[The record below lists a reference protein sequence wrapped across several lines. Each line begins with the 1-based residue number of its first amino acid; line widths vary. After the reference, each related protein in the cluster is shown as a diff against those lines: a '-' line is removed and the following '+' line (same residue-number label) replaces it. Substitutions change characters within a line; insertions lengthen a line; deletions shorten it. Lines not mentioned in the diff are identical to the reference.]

1 MKKLRF
7 IWVLLLAGII
17 GGCGLFSNGEVEE
30 PSAEKKFVW
39 NAMNYW
45 YYWQAEVPQLGDNYF
60 EDDDQF
66 YSYLNQY
73 SDAELVFESLFHPE
87 DDFSFFIDDYEEYE
101 DAQDG
106 IFAALGFNYG
116 FFYKSETELAGYVR
130 YVVPDS
136 PAEAAGL
143 ERLNIFTEVDG
154 TVITEDNFRDL
165 LTDDSSHELT
175 IAHLDTTDGNLSYVE
190 DSTVT
195 VASEQVTE
203 NPIFESKVI
212 DTSGTKVGYLVYNSF
227 QRNKHG
233 ELNDVFGD
241 FKSQGVDEL
250 VIDLR
255 YNGGGTLVTSQL
267 LSSLV
272 SDLGSSDKFSEL
284 EYNDKRSSNNRE
296 LFFLDEVPLENEE
309 GELEQDEE
317 GNYTN
322 TESKNNLSLQSV
334 YVLTTRS
341 TASAS
346 EVVINSLNP
355 YIDVILIGVR
365 TLGKDEGSLTLYDK
379 EAPYTWNQN
388 TEDEKPDPNPDHK
401 KAIQPIV
408 SKIVNSNGEDYPNGF
423 SPEGYTEDSCTE
435 NCVQEITV
443 ENLMNKPNLGDL
455 EEPLLAHAID
465 LITGQDKKKSSRTFE
480 HISRLPEIKTVTIT
494 KPLAPQS
501 EGIRLE
507 PSMMP
512 AKAMQ
517 K

>member
-1 MKKLRF
+1 MKKLYYIWMFVLAVTF
-7 IWVLLLAGII
+7 I
-17 GGCGLFSNGEVEE
+17 GCSDSSPTNSEGELEE
-30 PSAEKKFVW
+30 ASAEKQFVW
-39 NAMNYW
+39 DAMNYW
-45 YYWQAEVPQLGDNYF
+45 YYWQGDVPELGDNYF
-60 EDDDQF
+60 DNDEEYNRFLKEFSSAEELF
-66 YSYLNQY
+66 YSLLY
-73 SDAELVFESLFHPE
+73 SE
-87 DDFSFFIDDYEEYE
+87 DDFSFFIEDYEEYQDE
-101 DAQDG
+101 QDG
-106 IFAALGFNYG
+106 IYAALGFNYG

-136 PAEAAGL
+136 PAEEAGL
-143 ERLNIFTEVDG
+143 ERLDLFTKVDG
-154 TVITEDNFRDL
+154 TVITENNYINL

-175 IAHLDTTDGNLSYVE
+175 MAHLDTTGGNLSYVE

-212 DTSGTKVGYLVYNSF
+212 DANGTKVGYLVYNAF
-227 QRNKHG
+227 QRNRHG

-309 GELEQDEE
+309 GELEQDDE

-322 TESKNNLSLQSV
+322 TESKNNLSLPSV

-346 EVVINSLNP
+346 EVLVNSLDP
-355 YIDVILIGVR
+355 YIDVTLIGVR
-365 TLGKDEGSLTLYDK
+365 TLGKDEGSFTLYDTS
-379 EAPYTWNQN
+379 APYL
-388 TEDEKPDPNPDHK
+388 ESDDANPDHK

-423 SPEGYTEDSCTE
+423 SPEGYTEDTCTE

-443 ENLMNKPNLGDL
+443 ENIMNKPNLGDL
-455 EEPLLAHAID
+455 DEPLLAHAID
-465 LITGQDKKKSSRTFE
+465 LITGQSKKKSSRTFTN
-480 HISRLPEIKTVTIT
+480 STRLPEIKTVTIT
-494 KPLAPQS
+494 KSLAPQI
-501 EGIRLE
+501 EGIHLE

-512 AKAMQ
+512 AKVSQ